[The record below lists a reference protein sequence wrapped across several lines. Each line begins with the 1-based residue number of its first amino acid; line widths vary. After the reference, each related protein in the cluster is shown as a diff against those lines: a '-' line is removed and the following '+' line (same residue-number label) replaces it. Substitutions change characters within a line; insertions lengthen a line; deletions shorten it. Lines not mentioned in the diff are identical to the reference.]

1 MDLTTN
7 NKRDFFSLFFI
18 LQKYF
23 DFTKGECMNI
33 LSGNFDEN
41 IKEINEYMRVDKSFD
56 FLIRTFN
63 IANKKAAFYFIDGF
77 VKDEMLEKIMEAFFA
92 ITNEDMSK
100 DYHEFLKDKLPYIE
114 VDTAKD
120 YEKLEQNVFSGVV
133 ALVIEDY
140 KKIILLDVR
149 TYPMR
154 SVEEPNKDKVFLGS
168 RDGFVETL
176 VTNTALIRRRIRN
189 SNLNF
194 EMFTVGKLSKTDV
207 VVSYLCD
214 RVDKKLLNSI
224 KEKIENIKVDALS
237 MNQESLAECLY
248 KGKWF
253 NPFLKFKYT
262 ERPDISALAILEGH
276 IVILVDNSPAAMII
290 PISFFDIIEEADD
303 YYFPPITETYFRFT
317 RTIITL
323 IALFLSP
330 VYLLLINNDI
340 PMPVW
345 LEFIR
350 IDDNIN
356 IPVIFQFLILEFAID
371 GMKLAAVNTP
381 DMLNAPLSV
390 IVGLILGETAVS
402 SGWFNSEAILYT
414 AFVAFANFTHGSFE
428 LGYALKF
435 LRILLL
441 IATSIFGLWGFV
453 GATILIILMICLN
466 KTVSNESYIY
476 PLIPLNVSKLVDVFI
491 RRSKST
497 VNKKA
502 N

>member
-23 DFTKGECMNI
+23 DFTKGECINI

-56 FLIRTFN
+56 LLIRTFN

-77 VKDEMLEKIMEAFFA
+77 VKDEMLEK
-92 ITNEDMSK
+92 
-100 DYHEFLKDKLPYIE
+100 
-114 VDTAKD
+114 
-120 YEKLEQNVFSGVV
+120 LEQNVFSGVV
-133 ALVIEDY
+133 ALVIKDY
-140 KKIILLDVR
+140 EKIILLDVR

-154 SVEEPNKDKVFLGS
+154 SVEEPNKDKVFRGS
-168 RDGFVETL
+168 RDGFV
-176 VTNTALIRRRIRN
+176 
-189 SNLNF
+189 
-194 EMFTVGKLSKTDV
+194 
-207 VVSYLCD
+207 
-214 RVDKKLLNSI
+214 
-224 KEKIENIKVDALS
+224 EKIENIKVDALS

-262 ERPDISALAILEGH
+262 ERSDTSASAILEGH

-303 YYFPPITETYFRFT
+303 YYFPPITGTYFRFT

-340 PMPVW
+340 SMPVW

-381 DMLNAPLSV
+381 DMLNTPLSV

-402 SGWFNSEAILYT
+402 SGWFNSEAILFT

>member
-1 MDLTTN
+1 
-7 NKRDFFSLFFI
+7 
-18 LQKYF
+18 
-23 DFTKGECMNI
+23 
-33 LSGNFDEN
+33 
-41 IKEINEYMRVDKSFD
+41 
-56 FLIRTFN
+56 
-63 IANKKAAFYFIDGF
+63 
-77 VKDEMLEKIMEAFFA
+77 
-92 ITNEDMSK
+92 
-100 DYHEFLKDKLPYIE
+100 
-114 VDTAKD
+114 
-120 YEKLEQNVFSGVV
+120 
-133 ALVIEDY
+133 
-140 KKIILLDVR
+140 
-149 TYPMR
+149 
-154 SVEEPNKDKVFLGS
+154 
-168 RDGFVETL
+168 
-176 VTNTALIRRRIRN
+176 
-189 SNLNF
+189 
-194 EMFTVGKLSKTDV
+194 
-207 VVSYLCD
+207 
-214 RVDKKLLNSI
+214 
-224 KEKIENIKVDALS
+224 
-237 MNQESLAECLY
+237 
-248 KGKWF
+248 
-253 NPFLKFKYT
+253 
-262 ERPDISALAILEGH
+262 
-276 IVILVDNSPAAMII
+276 
-290 PISFFDIIEEADD
+290 
-303 YYFPPITETYFRFT
+303 
-317 RTIITL
+317 
-323 IALFLSP
+323 
-330 VYLLLINNDI
+330 
-340 PMPVW
+340 MPVW

-381 DMLNAPLSV
+381 DMLNTPLSV